1 MERQR
6 KDGNGMDSREAYRKF
21 KESRQEKLRLEIAL
35 QELLKDRKKAQK
47 SDQGDIPKKGDCDAE
62 GCGAFPKEYEDYIKL
77 RIRPAMETLVRGGEV
92 DKIEILARYGW
103 IKEEQMEGFL
113 RMALRQDNRAVLLCL
128 LHLKNREFGFRDKV
142 FLL

>member
-1 MERQR
+1 
-6 KDGNGMDSREAYRKF
+6 MDSREAYQKF
-21 KESRQEKLRLEIAL
+21 KESKQEKLRLEIVL
-35 QELLKDRKKAQK
+35 QELLKDREDVEGPEPEAALKR
-47 SDQGDIPKKGDCDAE
+47 GDCK
-62 GCGAFPKEYEDYIKL
+62 AFRKEYEDYIKL
-77 RIRPAMETLVRGGEV
+77 RIRPAMETLIRGGEV
-92 DKIEILARYGW
+92 GKIEQLAGYGW